1 MSQTTGFLSQQ
12 NAQLIFHLLK
22 ENYEDKMKTYPN
34 FINLFKG
41 KMSQINLTKS
51 GTSNLIEMNKM
62 LLTECTRL
70 LNEQQYDPPPR
81 NETKV
86 VVSDRQAKNLLFK
99 ERLDERVKEP
109 LDDEVKEFKG
119 FSKSAPPINLEFE
132 VKPPDAQTFTKSVK
146 DLHSRMMSARSFDMR
161 KITHDYNSGD
171 AKNWINNEVP
181 PLLKIEHNSTAEIKS
196 EKPPF
201 PIKKVR
207 FQENADQQILGRP
220 DFSLPDMTHRANR
233 RLNDSRPQTYNPN
246 MNSLAAPT
254 RDVVR
259 QAAAQALESVKLE
272 LNAPAAQRT
281 TRPAAPAASAAT
293 TPNSTP
299 PQPKEDSQS
308 QDIAKFLAKLKKPT
322 PRETENL
329 CLRPNEISEN
339 QMKFIHDFGNIK
351 TLNINKLFLTNTH
364 TQYQN
369 SLEQN
374 IVVSSSI
381 EPFLVFSVS
390 INGIEVAKNVL
401 FVKKYNDERTIYY
414 EAEKAINITDE
425 VFDIMLTLFDKDSV
439 PLPVPSFLTIVS
451 RISGTELQIDDQD
464 QNDFGSDKYTYLQ
477 FKEGVLSAGEKI
489 VINEDEVE
497 IIGTCQIELNV
508 DKYELQDTDYSNH
521 HGHNYCIVEWSNSE
535 INKVQ
540 HISRIPI
547 VNFTTS

>member
-1 MSQTTGFLSQQ
+1 MSQATGFLSQQ

-22 ENYEDKMKTYPN
+22 ENYEDKMKVYPN

-41 KMSQINLTKS
+41 KMRQINLTKS

-81 NETKV
+81 KETKV

-109 LDDEVKEFKG
+109 SDDQVKEFQG
-119 FSKSAPPINLEFE
+119 FSKSAPPIKLEFE
-132 VKPPDAQTFTKSVK
+132 VKPPDADSFTKSVK

-161 KITHDYNSGD
+161 KVTKDYNAGD
-171 AKNWINNEVP
+171 AQNWINNEVP
-181 PLLKIEHNSTAEIKS
+181 PLLKIEHNSMAEIKS

-207 FQENADQQILGRP
+207 FQEKADQQISGRP

-233 RLNDSRPQTYNPN
+233 RLNDSRPLTYNPN
-246 MNSLAAPT
+246 INSLATPT
-254 RDVVR
+254 KDMVR
-259 QAAAQALESVKLE
+259 QAATQALESVKLE
-272 LNAPAAQRT
+272 LNAPTAQMPSRAA
-281 TRPAAPAASAAT
+281 AAPAAAL
-293 TPNSTP
+293 P
-299 PQPKEDSQS
+299 PAMLQPKEDMPL
-308 QDIAKFLAKLKKPT
+308 QDSAMFLAKLKKT
-322 PRETENL
+322 KSREPENL
-329 CLRPNEISEN
+329 CLRPNEISGN

-351 TLNINKLFLTNTH
+351 ILNINKLFLTNTH

-414 EAEKAINITDE
+414 EAEKTINITDE
-425 VFDIMLTLFDKDSV
+425 VFDITLTLFDKDSV
-439 PLPVPSFLTIVS
+439 PLPVPSFLTIDS
-451 RISGTELQIDDQD
+451 RISGAELQINDQD
-464 QNDFGSDKYTYLQ
+464 QRDFAADKYTYLQ
-477 FKEGVLSAGEKI
+477 FKEGTLSAGEKI

-497 IIGTCQIELNV
+497 IMGTCQIELNI

-521 HGHNYCIVEWSNSE
+521 HQHNYCIVEWSNNE

-547 VNFTTS
+547 INFTTS